1 MIKVAIVKEHKGLV
15 RDLESKAI
23 LNIDDQSLIE
33 HRNKKKFLKNLIE
46 NSNKIEK
53 LESDI
58 SDIKT
63 MLMQL
68 LNKQG
73 K

>member
-1 MIKVAIVKEHKGLV
+1 MIKVTIVKEHKGLV